1 MVRKKKLIKER
12 KNRIKKVF
20 IVTESMMKK
29 CDGYLLAKSINRKF
43 LVKVRLFT
51 TAKTINMY
59 DHLKPTLRV
68 FNPGLWIIYV
78 DTKNLPFNK
87 THSEIAEEV
96 VNLAESVKK
105 STSNIAILE
114 ILTYENSYKYR

>member
-1 MVRKKKLIKER
+1 MIKER

-68 FNPGLWIIYV
+68 FNPGLWIIHV

-87 THSEIAEEV
+87 TRSEIAEEV

>member
-29 CDGYLLAKSINRKF
+29 CDGYLLAKSIKRKF

-68 FNPGLWIIYV
+68 FNPGLWIIHV

-87 THSEIAEEV
+87 TRSEIAEEV

>member
-1 MVRKKKLIKER
+1 
-12 KNRIKKVF
+12 
-20 IVTESMMKK
+20 MKK
-29 CDGYLLAKSINRKF
+29 CDGYLLAKPINRKF
-43 LVKVRLFT
+43 LVKVRPFK

-59 DHLKPTLRV
+59 DHLKPTLWV
-68 FNPGLWIIYV
+68 FNPGLWIIHV
-78 DTKNLPFNK
+78 GTNNLPFNK
-87 THSEIAEEV
+87 TRSEIAEEV